1 MPCGWLCAT
10 AGFAMLNRAAS
21 NAAENKAGSLFCIVF
36 LRGTPHQLTPVNLP
50 DAKQRDQ
57 SINLDL
63 LLSHCLKRRKS
74 VNSISDYDPRPMSLT
89 TLNEIF
95 FAAVERNLDRVM
107 LYRENGKWLPISSSD
122 FHRNVAGTIQALQRW
137 GIRKGDRVA
146 ILSENRPEW
155 SIADFAILLLGAVSV
170 PVYATL
176 TPEQTAYTLRDSG
189 ATLVFVST
197 EHQLRKAQSILPQ
210 TQIRRIV
217 VMDRVQVPAELAA
230 ICGLMD
236 ECVAQGSGVLE
247 PASEA
252 IARSIGPGDLATV
265 IYTSGTTGVS
275 KGAMLT
281 HGNMASN
288 IACSLLGFDM
298 HPGQISI
305 SFLPLSHVTA
315 RHVDF
320 AMFYHGVTLAY
331 CPFIENLPTTFLE
344 VRPTVC
350 VSVPRVY
357 EKIYA
362 KTEMMARGFPKR
374 AIYQWALSV
383 GRANKPAILAGKIP
397 NSFRW
402 KLANRLVFSKIR
414 DGVGGRVET
423 FISGGAPLGRELA
436 EWFATVGVRIHEGY
450 GLTETSPVIAVNT
463 PVNHRIGTVGK
474 ILPNIEVR
482 IANDGEILV
491 RGPSVFK
498 GYWNRPDETKNAFED
513 GWFKTGD
520 VGHIDADG
528 FLSVTDRKKELIK
541 TSGGKFIAPQP
552 IENSLKLN
560 PLVGTA
566 VVVGDKRK
574 FACALISPNF
584 ALLEDWAR
592 NNNVSFS
599 SRAELVTNA
608 TVQNLYEELVERA
621 NEKLARFE
629 KMKRVIL
636 VPEEFTAE
644 NGSLTPT
651 MKLRRRVVEDR
662 YRRQI
667 DEIYA
672 QAEASV
678 AP

>member
-1 MPCGWLCAT
+1 
-10 AGFAMLNRAAS
+10 
-21 NAAENKAGSLFCIVF
+21 
-36 LRGTPHQLTPVNLP
+36 VNLP
-50 DAKQRDQ
+50 RQSATFIDQRQ
-57 SINLDL
+57 FPAFRIASNLP
-63 LLSHCLKRRKS
+63 KP
-74 VNSISDYDPRPMSLT
+74 VNSISDRDPAPMSLT
-89 TLNEIF
+89 TLNDIF
-95 FAAVERNLDRVM
+95 FAAVERNLDRMM

-122 FHRNVAGTIQALQRW
+122 FHRNVSEVVRAMQHW
-137 GIRKGDRVA
+137 GIRKGDRAA

-197 EHQLRKAQSILPQ
+197 EYQLRKVQSILAQ
-210 TQIRRIV
+210 TQIQRIV
-217 VMDRVQVPAELAA
+217 VMDRIQVPAELASTCA
-230 ICGLMD
+230 LMD
-236 ECVAQGSGVLE
+236 HIPPQS
-247 PASEA
+247 PAALDPETA
-252 IARSIGPGDLATV
+252 ALARTVTPDDLATI

-288 IACSLLGFDM
+288 ISCSLLGFDM
-298 HPGQISI
+298 HAGQTSI

-320 AMFYHGVTLAY
+320 AMLYHGVTLAY
-331 CPFIENLPTTFLE
+331 CPFIENLPTTLLE

-362 KTEMMARGFPKR
+362 KTETMARGFPKR
-374 AIYQWALSV
+374 AIYNWALSV
-383 GRANKPAILAGKIP
+383 GGANKPAILAGETP
-397 NSFRW
+397 TSFRW
-402 KLANRLVFSKIR
+402 KLASKLVFSKIR
-414 DGVGGRVET
+414 EGLGGQVET

-474 ILPNIEVR
+474 ILPNIEVH
-482 IANDGEILV
+482 IADDGEILA

-498 GYWNRPDETKNAFED
+498 GYWNRPEETENAFQD

-520 VGHIDADG
+520 IGNIDADG
-528 FLSVTDRKKELIK
+528 YLSVTDRKKELIK

-574 FACALISPNF
+574 FACVLISPNF
-584 ALLEDWAR
+584 APLEDWAR
-592 NNNVSFS
+592 SNGISFS

-608 TVQNLYEELVERA
+608 KIQALYEQLVETA
-621 NEKLARFE
+621 NDKLARFE
-629 KMKRVIL
+629 KMKRVIV
-636 VPEEFTAE
+636 VPDEFTAG
-644 NGSLTPT
+644 NGALTPT
-651 MKLRRRVVEDR
+651 MKLRRRIVEER

-667 DEIYA
+667 EQVYA
-672 QAEASV
+672 QAESMI